1 MIQIEDDCEH
11 LDIAESGA
19 KSEMKEVVETTL
31 FRNKHNCRNVISAPI
46 LILHANQ
53 PMDMACNSLRD
64 YMFADILRALPRS
77 EDLAVYYIITKYI

>member
-19 KSEMKEVVETTL
+19 KSEMKEVKETTL

-64 YMFADILRALPRS
+64 YMFAFCYTVD
-77 EDLAVYYIITKYI
+77 Y